1 MQSSR
6 LRLRWAA
13 GPIMEITLVADVLA
27 WQQGQQPNNGWVLI
41 GAESGSHT
49 ARRFDSRESPN
60 AADRPTLIVIYSA
73 TAVEPQTWSAIK
85 ATYR

>member
-1 MQSSR
+1 
-6 LRLRWAA
+6 
-13 GPIMEITLVADVLA
+13 MEITLVADVLA